1 MNQRSSLIYSLFFLL
16 LTAVLVSCDKDK
28 DVATPKPN
36 ILVGRWDL
44 YQTSGGFAGNTME
57 IAAGTSQLEFTAD
70 STVRFYDK
78 GKLVDT
84 RQYSVRASTS
94 PADGTPAQMIFYIVP
109 GARYSPQHLE
119 VSNDQ
124 LILTDD
130 MADGYVHRY
139 RRIK

>member
-1 MNQRSSLIYSLFFLL
+1 MNYRSSLIYSLFFLL
-16 LTAVLVSCDKDK
+16 LTTVLVSCNKDK
-28 DVATPKPN
+28 DVAAPKPN
-36 ILVGRWDL
+36 SLVGRWDL

-70 STVRFYDK
+70 STVHFYDR

-84 RQYSVRASTS
+84 RQYSLRASTS
-94 PADGTPAQMIFYIVP
+94 AADGTPAQTIFYIAPNV
-109 GARYSPQHLE
+109 RYSPQYLE

-124 LILTDD
+124 LTLTDD